1 MSTESDSSQVCT
13 RVSKSFNHP
22 TSDITLQS
30 SDRVLF
36 KVHRR
41 NLEMYSQVFA
51 DAAGATVTV
60 PPSTPTRAP
69 ASLNGTIEQP
79 LSSSSSSS
87 QLHDNTSSPTPQ
99 PGEIVHLSE
108 SSAVLDLMF
117 QYMYLQPQPDL
128 RKVDFDVIK
137 DLAEAVEKYC
147 VYSAMGALN
156 VRMREHIPSQ
166 PVEVLLYAIRHNY
179 PELINESAEA
189 TLEFPP
195 YPMLQRV
202 PPDVFSAWISY
213 QQAYHVLLSKE
224 FTRFG
229 PKRNHASSFIHSQHN
244 AHSSN
249 NNSSNELS
257 QQGCKSWYEHYSMIT
272 SVIGPRFG
280 YSPSLN
286 SGPSPTTT
294 TSPAGRMGLASTSFH
309 VGGAS
314 GTLAGLGGPSS
325 RWASFSLSSTSSPYH
340 PTPPTSASSPST
352 LNLFFSTLQQRHLL
366 ASSVINFESASGCSG
381 CKRELGYW
389 IQQAERDWRY
399 WKEGNGD
406 GRFEEYL

>member
-1 MSTESDSSQVCT
+1 METRACLPFPTMSTESDSSQVCT

-41 NLEMYSQVFA
+41 NLEMYSQV
-51 DAAGATVTV
+51 
-60 PPSTPTRAP
+60 
-69 ASLNGTIEQP
+69 
-79 LSSSSSSS
+79 
-87 QLHDNTSSPTPQ
+87 SPTQ
-99 PGEIVHLSE
+99 SSEIVHLSE

-128 RKVDFDVIK
+128 RKVDFDVVK

-166 PVEVLLYAIRHNY
+166 PVDVLLYAIRHNY

-202 PPDVFSAWISY
+202 PLEVFSAWISY
-213 QQAYHVLLSKE
+213 QQTYHVLLSKE

-229 PKRNHASSFIHSQHN
+229 PKRNHALSFIHSQHN
-244 AHSSN
+244 AHSNN
-249 NNSSNELS
+249 NNSSNELSS

-272 SVIGPRFG
+272 SVIGPGFG
-280 YSPSLN
+280 YSPSSN
-286 SGPSPTTT
+286 SSPSLTTT
-294 TSPAGRMGLASTSFH
+294 TSPAGRMGFASTSYN

-314 GTLAGLGGPSS
+314 GALAGLGGPSS
-325 RWASFSLSSTSSPYH
+325 RWASSSLSST
-340 PTPPTSASSPST
+340 
-352 LNLFFSTLQQRHLL
+352 
-366 ASSVINFESASGCSG
+366 
-381 CKRELGYW
+381 
-389 IQQAERDWRY
+389 
-399 WKEGNGD
+399 
-406 GRFEEYL
+406 

>member
-51 DAAGATVTV
+51 DAAGATATV

-69 ASLNGTIEQP
+69 ASLTGTVEQP
-79 LSSSSSSS
+79 LSSSSSSSSS
-87 QLHDNTSSPTPQ
+87 QLHDNTSSPTQ
-99 PGEIVHLSE
+99 SSEIVHLSE

-128 RKVDFDVIK
+128 RKVDFDVVK

-156 VRMREHIPSQ
+156 LRMREHIPSQ
-166 PVEVLLYAIRHNY
+166 PVEVLLYAIRHNH

-202 PPDVFSAWISY
+202 PLEVFSAWISY
-213 QQAYHVLLSKE
+213 QQTYHVLLSKE

-244 AHSSN
+244 SHSNN

-257 QQGCKSWYEHYSMIT
+257 QQGCKSWYEHYATIT
-272 SVIGPRFG
+272 SVIGPGFG
-280 YSPSLN
+280 YSPSSS

-294 TSPAGRMGLASTSFH
+294 TTGGRMGSANTSYNF
-309 VGGAS
+309 GGAS

-325 RWASFSLSSTSSPYH
+325 RWASSSLSSTSSLHH
-340 PTPPTSASSPST
+340 PTPLTSASSPST

-366 ASSVINFESASGCSG
+366 ASSVINFESASGCSD

-389 IQQAERDWRY
+389 IQQAERDWRN
-399 WKEGNGD
+399 WREGNGG

>member
-1 MSTESDSSQVCT
+1 MSTESDSSQVST

-41 NLEMYSQVFA
+41 NLEMHSQVFA
-51 DAAGATVTV
+51 DAAGATATV

-69 ASLNGTIEQP
+69 ASLTGTLEQP
-79 LSSSSSSS
+79 LSSSSSSPSS
-87 QLHDNTSSPTPQ
+87 QLHDNTSSPTQ
-99 PGEIVHLSE
+99 SSEIVHLSE

-128 RKVDFDVIK
+128 RKVDFDVVK

-147 VYSAMGALN
+147 VYSATGALN
-156 VRMREHIPSQ
+156 LRMREHIPSQ
-166 PVEVLLYAIRHNY
+166 PVEVILYAIRHNH

-189 TLEFPP
+189 TLEISP

-224 FTRFG
+224 FARFG
-229 PKRNHASSFIHSQHN
+229 PKRNHASSFIHPQHN
-244 AHSSN
+244 AHSNN

-257 QQGCKSWYEHYSMIT
+257 QQGCKSWTWVRVFTVFE
-272 SVIGPRFG
+272 FQ
-280 YSPSLN
+280 SLPCN
-286 SGPSPTTT
+286 NDI
-294 TSPAGRMGLASTSFH
+294 AG
-309 VGGAS
+309 
-314 GTLAGLGGPSS
+314 
-325 RWASFSLSSTSSPYH
+325 W
-340 PTPPTSASSPST
+340 
-352 LNLFFSTLQQRHLL
+352 
-366 ASSVINFESASGCSG
+366 E
-381 CKRELGYW
+381 
-389 IQQAERDWRY
+389 
-399 WKEGNGD
+399 NGI
-406 GRFEEYL
+406 RKYKLRRR

>member
-1 MSTESDSSQVCT
+1 MSTESDCSQVCT
-13 RVSKSFNHP
+13 RVSKS
-22 TSDITLQS
+22 L
-30 SDRVLF
+30 
-36 KVHRR
+36 
-41 NLEMYSQVFA
+41 FA
-51 DAAGATVTV
+51 DAASATATV

-69 ASLNGTIEQP
+69 ASLTGTVEQP
-79 LSSSSSSS
+79 LSSSSSSPS
-87 QLHDNTSSPTPQ
+87 FQLRANSPTPQ
-99 PGEIVHLSE
+99 SSEIVHLSE
-108 SSAVLDLMF
+108 SSAVLGLMF

-128 RKVDFDVIK
+128 RKVDFDVVK

-147 VYSAMGALN
+147 VYPAMGALN
-156 VRMREHIPSQ
+156 LQMREHIPSQ

-179 PELINESAEA
+179 PELINKSAEA

-202 PPDVFSAWISY
+202 PLEVFSAWISY
-213 QQAYHVLLSKE
+213 QQTYHVLLSKE

-244 AHSSN
+244 AHR
-249 NNSSNELS
+249 
-257 QQGCKSWYEHYSMIT
+257 CKSWYKHYAMIT
-272 SVIGPRFG
+272 SVIGPGFG
-280 YSPSLN
+280 YLPSSN
-286 SGPSPTTT
+286 FGPSHMTMATT
-294 TSPAGRMGLASTSFH
+294 GRMGFASAIYN

-325 RWASFSLSSTSSPYH
+325 RWASSSPSTSSAYH

-352 LNLFFSTLQQRHLL
+352 LNLFFSALQQRHLL
-366 ASSVINFESASGCSG
+366 ASSVINFESASGCSD

-389 IQQAERDWRY
+389 IQQAERDWRK
-399 WKEGNGD
+399 WREGNGG

>member
-51 DAAGATVTV
+51 DAAGATATV

-69 ASLNGTIEQP
+69 ASLTGTVEQP
-79 LSSSSSSS
+79 PSSSSSSPSS
-87 QLHDNTSSPTPQ
+87 QLHDNTSSPTQ
-99 PGEIVHLSE
+99 SSEIVHLSE

-128 RKVDFDVIK
+128 RKVDFDVVK

-156 VRMREHIPSQ
+156 LRMREHIPSQ
-166 PVEVLLYAIRHNY
+166 PVEVILYAIRHNC

-189 TLEFPP
+189 TLEISP

-202 PPDVFSAWISY
+202 PPDVFSAWVRLSLMSFPSVSIADEQTLFSFHRDGQISY
-213 QQAYHVLLSKE
+213 QQTYHGLLSKE
-224 FTRFG
+224 FARFG
-229 PKRNHASSFIHSQHN
+229 PKRNHASSFIHPQHN
-244 AHSSN
+244 AHSNN
-249 NNSSNELS
+249 NNSN
-257 QQGCKSWYEHYSMIT
+257 
-272 SVIGPRFG
+272 
-280 YSPSLN
+280 N
-286 SGPSPTTT
+286 
-294 TSPAGRMGLASTSFH
+294 
-309 VGGAS
+309 
-314 GTLAGLGGPSS
+314 
-325 RWASFSLSSTSSPYH
+325 
-340 PTPPTSASSPST
+340 
-352 LNLFFSTLQQRHLL
+352 
-366 ASSVINFESASGCSG
+366 
-381 CKRELGYW
+381 
-389 IQQAERDWRY
+389 
-399 WKEGNGD
+399 
-406 GRFEEYL
+406 

>member
-1 MSTESDSSQVCT
+1 MTTESDSSQVCT

-41 NLEMYSQVFA
+41 NLEMYSEVFA
-51 DAAGATVTV
+51 DAAGATLTV

-69 ASLNGTIEQP
+69 ASLTGIIEQP

-128 RKVDFDVIK
+128 RKVDFDVVK

-179 PELINESAEA
+179 PELMNESAEA

-202 PPDVFSAWISY
+202 PLEVFSAWISY
-213 QQAYHVLLSKE
+213 QQTYHVLLSKE

-229 PKRNHASSFIHSQHN
+229 PKRNHASSSIHSQHN
-244 AHSSN
+244 AHSNN

-257 QQGCKSWYEHYSMIT
+257 QQGCKSWYEHYAVIT
-272 SVIGPRFG
+272 SVIGPGFG
-280 YSPSLN
+280 YSPSSN
-286 SGPSPTTT
+286 SSPSSATTI
-294 TSPAGRMGLASTSFH
+294 SPAGRMGFASTSYN

-325 RWASFSLSSTSSPYH
+325 RWASSSLSFSSSLYH
-340 PTPPTSASSPST
+340 PTPPTSAST

-366 ASSVINFESASGCSG
+366 ASSVINFESASGCSD

-389 IQQAERDWRY
+389 IQQAERDWRN
-399 WKEGNGD
+399 WREGNGG
-406 GRFEEYL
+406 GRFDEYL